1 MTAKEKS
8 LAQLGTTPTDHQAQA
23 PIDGPTVDQL
33 TREQLIDLLWQG
45 LGGCNPLTLVTAKPP
60 ALAVVRGLVQQAN
73 DAADHAWL
81 LEPMDPDQLL
91 TPEQEA
97 DLSESWAQVDQA
109 RALALQA
116 IEQLLPPDC
125 AAQ

>member
-1 MTAKEKS
+1 
-8 LAQLGTTPTDHQAQA
+8 
-23 PIDGPTVDQL
+23 
-33 TREQLIDLLWQG
+33 
-45 LGGCNPLTLVTAKPP
+45 
-60 ALAVVRGLVQQAN
+60 
-73 DAADHAWL
+73 
-81 LEPMDPDQLL
+81 MDPDQLL